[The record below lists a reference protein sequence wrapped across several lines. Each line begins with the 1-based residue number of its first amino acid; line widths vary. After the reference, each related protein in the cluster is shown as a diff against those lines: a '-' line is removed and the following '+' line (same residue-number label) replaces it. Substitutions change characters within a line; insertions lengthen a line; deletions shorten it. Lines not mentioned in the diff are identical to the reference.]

1 MIPTLSVSDGIHS
14 PVETHHKPKH
24 WPYKEHLAFSIYTVF
39 PFCGCQAF
47 LDKSAAGSSD
57 GPPSVTAQWR
67 SLFSQASAQTS
78 RRPATLGSRR
88 ETPSVGC
95 SWEAF
100 ATHHQWNKH
109 YACITYPLAGKKWVS
124 TSLTMPSK
132 PWFNLIFW
140 LKVKQ
145 LNKHSQWC
153 LTYLTWYNWWD
164 VFLHRGR
171 KTHHGIISH
180 VHPVRNH

>member
-1 MIPTLSVSDGIHS
+1 MIPTLSTSDGIHS

-39 PFCGCQAF
+39 PLCGCQAF

-57 GPPSVTAQWR
+57 RPPSVTAEWR

-109 YACITYPLAGKKWVS
+109 YACISYPLLAKSESPRLWLCLQNHFWYFDLKWN
-124 TSLTMPSK
+124 SLTS
-132 PWFNLIFW
+132 IRSGAW
-140 LKVKQ
+140 L
-145 LNKHSQWC
+145 
-153 LTYLTWYNWWD
+153 T
-164 VFLHRGR
+164 
-171 KTHHGIISH
+171 
-180 VHPVRNH
+180 